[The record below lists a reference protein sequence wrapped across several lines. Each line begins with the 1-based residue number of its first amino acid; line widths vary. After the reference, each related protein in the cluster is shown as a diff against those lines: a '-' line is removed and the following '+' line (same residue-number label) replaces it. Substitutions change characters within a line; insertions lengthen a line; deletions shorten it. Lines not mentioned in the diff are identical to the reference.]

1 MFEAAI
7 TETWR
12 QPARIEV
19 TQSLNAIII
28 TIGVD
33 TNVALNTNVARK
45 GVIIKFVINLGHK

>member
-1 MFEAAI
+1 VFEAAI

-19 TQSLNAIII
+19 TQSLNAVII

-33 TNVALNTNVARK
+33 TNVAFNTNVARK
-45 GVIIKFVINLGHK
+45 GVIIKFIINLGHK